1 MNNSYKQPEDT
12 FSPDDFYHPSYDAE
26 VALIERHGW
35 VISPNEPSPLSSFHI
50 EAKWML
56 MFFRVRTRKNIELAF
71 MGAGNLIYYDSER
84 HPNPQVLIERANLT
98 SEPPQKLV
106 QKPTKPRATK
116 PPGSAKA
123 YQRLPLPSLR
133 RLTRYTTGSL
143 TDNDLGRV

>member
-1 MNNSYKQPEDT
+1 M
-12 FSPDDFYHPSYDAE
+12 
-26 VALIERHGW
+26 R

-56 MFFRVRTRKNIELAF
+56 RFFRVRTRKNIELAF

-98 SEPPQKLV
+98 HEPPQKPV

-116 PPGSAKA
+116 TPRKRKSLPAATAAKPETIDEL
-123 YQRLPLPSLR
+123 YNRFFDRQ
-133 RLTRYTTGSL
+133 
-143 TDNDLGRV
+143 